1 MKRKPIL
8 FLLVVLISLLA
19 YGLWPMSSK
28 NFEITFDKEK
38 IAAKKEYL
46 NSIVAD
52 TGNKP
57 NIVII
62 VADDLGKT
70 DISLYGKPP
79 IQTPNIDSIR
89 LRSIN

>member
-1 MKRKPIL
+1 MRRKSLLL

-19 YGLWPMSSK
+19 YGFWPMSSK
-28 NFEITFDKEK
+28 NFEITFDKWK

-46 NSIVAD
+46 NSIVAA

-62 VADDLGKT
+62 VADDLVKT

-79 IQTPNIDSIR
+79 LQTPNID
-89 LRSIN
+89 